1 MSVLNLTFSY
11 VRPYISQAS
20 GALEDLNF
28 RKKKN
33 LLKTLSFSFIAL
45 VALYVYLTGSIVTQ
59 NLKRSDL
66 AEALNKSTL
75 ESAGAES
82 MFISESYCKS
92 VEYFKEHGYEEPKN
106 LEIIRTA
113 GNVAVKDAEKQNFY

>member
-11 VRPYISQAS
+11 IRPYIDQAS

-33 LLKTLSFSFIAL
+33 ILKNLAVIFIVL
-45 VALYVYLTGSIVTQ
+45 VAFYVYLTGTIVAQ

-66 AEALNKSTL
+66 TRALYKSNL
-75 ESAGAES
+75 ESAVSES
-82 MFISESYCKS
+82 VFISESYDKN
-92 VEYFKEHGYEEPKN
+92 VEYFKARGYEEPKN
-106 LEIIRTA
+106 LNIIRTA
-113 GNVAVKDAEKQNFY
+113 GSVAVQDAEKQNFY

>member
-11 VRPYISQAS
+11 VRPYIYQAS

-33 LLKTLSFSFIAL
+33 LLKNLLFIFIAL
-45 VALYVYLTGSIVTQ
+45 AAFYVYLTGTIVVQ

-66 AEALNKSTL
+66 TKTLNKNNL
-75 ESAGAES
+75 ESIAAES
-82 MFISESYCKS
+82 VFISESYGKS
-92 VEYFKEHGYEEPKN
+92 VEYFKARGYEEPKN
-106 LEIIRTA
+106 LNIIRTA
-113 GNVAVKDAEKQNFY
+113 GSVAVQNAKKQNLY

>member
-11 VRPYISQAS
+11 VRPYIYQAS

-33 LLKTLSFSFIAL
+33 LLKNLLFIFIAL
-45 VALYVYLTGSIVTQ
+45 AAFYVYLTGAIVSQ
-59 NLKRSDL
+59 NFKQNDL
-66 AEALNKSTL
+66 EKTLNKSSM

-82 MFISESYCKS
+82 VFISESYGKS
-92 VEYFKEHGYEEPKN
+92 VEYFKARGYEEPKN
-106 LEIIRTA
+106 LNIIRTA
-113 GNVAVKDAEKQNFY
+113 GSVAVQNAKKQNLY